1 MPIKAVVM
9 MKADESVKEKIFLAI
24 QQAISKDKRVE
35 LVPTKDGLR
44 VIAIDRKE
52 IKVNTKAPC

>member
-1 MPIKAVVM
+1 MSV
-9 MKADESVKEKIFLAI
+9 DESVKEKILFAI

-35 LVPTKDGLR
+35 LIPTKDGLR

-52 IKVNTKAPC
+52 IKMNTKAPC

>member
-1 MPIKAVVM
+1 
-9 MKADESVKEKIFLAI
+9 MKLDPQTQEQIQLAI

-35 LVPTKDGLR
+35 LIPTKDGLR

>member
-1 MPIKAVVM
+1 M
-9 MKADESVKEKIFLAI
+9 MSADDSMKEKILFAI
-24 QQAISKDKRVE
+24 QQAVSKDQRVE
-35 LVPTKDGLR
+35 LIPTKDGLR

>member
-1 MPIKAVVM
+1 
-9 MKADESVKEKIFLAI
+9 MKLDPQTQEKILSAI
-24 QQAISKDKRVE
+24 QYAIAKDQRVE
-35 LVPTKDGLR
+35 LIPTKDTLR